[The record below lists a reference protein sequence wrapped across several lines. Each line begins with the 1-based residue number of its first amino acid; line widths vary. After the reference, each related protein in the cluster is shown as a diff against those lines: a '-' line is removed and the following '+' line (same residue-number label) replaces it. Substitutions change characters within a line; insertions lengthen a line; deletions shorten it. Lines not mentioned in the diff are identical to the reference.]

1 MQTNTPPEKP
11 VPPFV
16 VIGPR
21 GELKICDSDSELG
34 RASLYGLVRGFFSG
48 LTAYDSIGSRWH
60 VAEVICPYRVTFW
73 TCLLA
78 KTVYNP
84 RFTVMLRWQRDGAYE
99 FSELQEA
106 MRRLVDKDDDIL
118 TQFVPAERLKKL
130 ITLCSTYDQLVAK
143 LRKHKAVQG
152 SA

>member
-1 MQTNTPPEKP
+1 
-11 VPPFV
+11 
-16 VIGPR
+16 
-21 GELKICDSDSELG
+21 
-34 RASLYGLVRGFFSG
+34 
-48 LTAYDSIGSRWH
+48 
-60 VAEVICPYRVTFW
+60 
-73 TCLLA
+73 
-78 KTVYNP
+78 
-84 RFTVMLRWQRDGAYE
+84 MLRWQRDGAYE